1 MVLLPKVLSLAVII
15 SLVSGASIYVAQK
28 EIFGNTHI
36 SKHNMCLLG
45 LVALLVICASADVY
59 SDYKK
64 NENFSSLVTRK
75 YLRKELENKPELKQF
90 EENLDNPQ
98 AMKDVSSLVFNSLRP
113 SERKLV
119 TQIVLEVQKK
129 LRDHG
134 KYGIEDTESLKT
146 TKVLLSDA
154 RNKIITILQEHASA
168 HPEFIGD
175 IYSAMAGAYMTYIMT
190 NNSIKQNTN

>member
-15 SLVSGASIYVAQK
+15 SLVSGASIYVAQ
-28 EIFGNTHI
+28 EEVFGNTHI

-75 YLRKELENKPELKQF
+75 YLRKELETKPELKQF

-113 SERKLV
+113 SERKRV
-119 TQIVLEVQKK
+119 TQIILEVQKK

-146 TKVLLSDA
+146 TKALLSDA
-154 RNKIITILQEHASA
+154 RNKIITILQEHAST

-190 NNSIKQNTN
+190 NNSIKQNTK

>member
-15 SLVSGASIYVAQK
+15 SLVSGASIYIAQ
-28 EIFGNTHI
+28 EEVFGNTHI

-98 AMKDVSSLVFNSLRP
+98 AMQDVSSLVFNSLRP
-113 SERKLV
+113 SERKRV
-119 TQIVLEVQKK
+119 TQIILEVQKK

-154 RNKIITILQEHASA
+154 RNKIITILQEHAST

-190 NNSIKQNTN
+190 NNSIKQNTK